1 MTKEPTVW
9 ELADLMPAVGTADME
24 AALHAIDVRVQAFER
39 RRSDLTADI
48 CEDVFSEILVLYEEL
63 YADVSALAAYSYLW
77 FSEDTGG
84 QDRLSF
90 RARANRIVADT
101 QNRTLF
107 FTLWWRQLDDELAA
121 RLEAGAGDAGYFLRS
136 LRLLKPYTLSEAEE
150 RIINM
155 KDVNGV
161 NSLLT
166 IYDMITT
173 SLQFSLSIDGEERV
187 LTRGQLMSFVSS
199 PDAEVRAAAYQELFR
214 AFGERTDVLAE
225 IYASRVRDWAEEQ
238 VKVRGFGSP
247 ISVRNLAN
255 DVPDAVVDTL
265 LDVIRNNAAIFQ
277 RYFRVKAGALGVG
290 TLRRYDLYAPLS
302 QAEKTY
308 PFDTAVQLIDESFRA
323 FSPVLADQALSVL
336 EDRHL
341 HALIRPR
348 KMDGAYC
355 YGVLPGVTPW
365 VLTNYDGKARDVS
378 TLAHEL
384 GHAVHALMAADHS
397 VLTFHSALPMAE
409 TASVFSEMLLTD
421 RLLGEESD
429 PAVRRTLLGAIL
441 DDAYAT
447 ISRQGHFVMFERV
460 AHQMIIENATPDA
473 LHATYREHLNEQFG
487 AAVQVSDDF
496 SREWTVIPHIYHTPF
511 YCYAYAFGNLL
522 VLALYRQYQER
533 GQAFVPNYLRILAY
547 GGSAS
552 PEHIIREAGFD
563 MTSAGFWQS
572 GFDLLSERLAD
583 LEALV

>member
-1 MTKEPTVW
+1 MTREPTVW
-9 ELADLMPAVGTADME
+9 ELADLMPAVGTSDMV
-24 AALHAIDVRVQAFER
+24 AALHAIEVRVQAFEAWR
-39 RRSDLTADI
+39 PDLSPNI
-48 CEDVFSEILVLYEEL
+48 REDVFREILALYEAI
-63 YADVSALAAYSYLW
+63 YADVSALAAYGYLW

-90 RARANRIVADT
+90 RAQANRIVADT

-107 FTLWWRQLDDELAA
+107 FTLWWRQLDDDVAA
-121 RLEAGAGDAGYFLRS
+121 RLKAEAGDAGYFLHS
-136 LRLLKPYTLSEAEE
+136 LRLLKPHTLSEAEE
-150 RIINM
+150 RIINV
-155 KDVNGV
+155 KDVNGI

-173 SLQFSLSIDGEERV
+173 GLEFRLTVDGEAKA
-187 LTRGQLMSFVSS
+187 LTRGQLMSRVSS
-199 PDAEVRAAAYQELFR
+199 PDAGVRAAAYQELFR
-214 AFGERTDVLAE
+214 AFGEHTDVLAE

-238 VKVRGFGSP
+238 VKVRGFSSP
-247 ISVRNLAN
+247 ISVRNLSN
-255 DVPDAVVDTL
+255 DVSDAVVDTL
-265 LDVIRNNAAIFQ
+265 LDVIRNNATIFQ
-277 RYFRVKAGALGVG
+277 RLFRAKARALNVD

-302 QAEKTY
+302 RSEKIY
-308 PFDTAVQLIDESFRA
+308 PFAAAVQLIDESFRA
-323 FSPVLADQALSVL
+323 FSPLLADQALRVL
-336 EDRHL
+336 EEKHL

-397 VLTFHSALPMAE
+397 ALTFHSALPMAE
-409 TASVFSEMLLTD
+409 MASVFGEMLLTD

-429 PAVRRTLLGAIL
+429 PAVRRTLLGTTL

-447 ISRQGHFVMFERV
+447 IVRQGYFVMFERE
-460 AHQMIIENATPDA
+460 AHRMIMEDATPDA
-473 LHATYREHLNEQFG
+473 LHATYLENLREQFG

-496 SREWTVIPHIYHTPF
+496 AREWTVIPHIYHTPF

-522 VLALYRQYQER
+522 VLALYRQYQEL
-533 GQAFVPNYLRILAY
+533 GQGFVPSYLRILAY

-552 PEHIIREAGFD
+552 PEHIVREAGFD
-563 MTSAGFWQS
+563 MTDADFWQS
-572 GFDLLSERLAD
+572 GFDLLVERLAD